1 MAEQSKSDKKAL
13 EKTGANASVDA
24 LASRA
29 LSVVA
34 NRTTKAGLPLDKALV
49 RQLHDAAAI
58 GMHNEVPDVVKA
70 MLSRGI
76 SAEVIAVH
84 YIPEVARQMGDEW
97 CEDELS
103 FGHVTIGVSRLQSA
117 LRVLGKDWWHDA
129 RNQSDNGQSTGVIV
143 IVAKDAYHTL
153 GASILCGQL
162 RQMGLSVRLAMGASP
177 HELRSMFKDTSF
189 DAVLV
194 SATTF
199 ESLDFLRE
207 YVETIRKSVSGSPPI
222 IIGGTVL
229 DQEADVK
236 AATGADFATKDPFE
250 ALEHC
255 GLTKTT
261 RKKATQSGHRT

>member
-1 MAEQSKSDKKAL
+1 MAGQSKSDKKAS

-34 NRTTKAGLPLDKALV
+34 NRTTRTGHVIDAAFLQK
-49 RQLHDAAAI
+49 LHDAAAE
-58 GMHNEVPDVVKA
+58 GSENRVPDIVEQ
-70 MLSRGI
+70 MLRKGI
-76 SAEVIAVH
+76 SAEIVATQ
-84 YIPEVARQMGDEW
+84 YIPAIARQMGEEW

-117 LRVLGKDWWHDA
+117 LRALGKDWWHGA
-129 RNQSDNGQSTGVIV
+129 RDVADDGQGNGVIV

-162 RQMGLSVRLAMGASP
+162 RQLGLSVRLAMGASP
-177 HELRSMFKDTSF
+177 QQLRSILRKGSF
-189 DAVLV
+189 DAVLL
-194 SATTF
+194 SATIY
-199 ESLDFLRE
+199 ESLEFLRE
-207 YVETIRKSVSGSPPI
+207 YVETMRQSVSGCPPI

-236 AATGADFATKDPFE
+236 TATGADFATKDPFE

-255 GLTKTT
+255 GLTKTM
-261 RKKATQSGHRT
+261 RDKATLSGQRT